1 MEEDKCNTYI
11 QIYTYYRGYMINS
24 YETMRRGQSKQKMGK
39 GQDWPEMSINLEKML
54 NFTHNQVITS
64 NTPSHTPEKLTEIK
78 NLITSVEWK
87 GMRTLKVLP
96 PL

>member
-1 MEEDKCNTYI
+1 
-11 QIYTYYRGYMINS
+11 
-24 YETMRRGQSKQKMGK
+24 
-39 GQDWPEMSINLEKML
+39 ML

-64 NTPSHTPEKLTEIK
+64 KIPSHTPENLAEIK

-96 PL
+96 PLQRAIWQHAVKWDDVCP